1 MKQRYAISEYEELWQ
16 SDPQRYGGIP
26 LQKAIDSLLM
36 DAQSVSMLVERGVL
50 ECFEIGDDSDVIPM
64 VSLQSLLLFKSAKAA
79 STQDRP
85 DRILQILTE
94 AAKAKKTL
102 YYGDVM
108 KTVGLT
114 YKESRHRQTFTAALR
129 EAVKK
134 SELFEHGLLLSAL
147 LVYKIQYIPDEDF
160 FDMAREL
167 GFFTPGKDP
176 KTVFFKDQLERIFEF
191 YEKKQ
196 Q

>member
-1 MKQRYAISEYEELWQ
+1 MRQRYAISEYEDLWQ

-26 LQKAIDSLLM
+26 LQKAIDSLQM
-36 DAQSVSMLVERGVL
+36 EPQAVSMLVDRGVL
-50 ECFEIGDDSDVIPM
+50 ECFEIGDDSDKIAM

-79 STQDRP
+79 TTKDKP
-85 DRILQILTE
+85 DQILQILTE
-94 AAKAKKTL
+94 AAKNKKTL

-108 KTVGLT
+108 KTVGLL

-129 EAVKK
+129 EAVRK

-147 LVYKIQYIPDEDF
+147 LVYKIQFIPDEDF

-167 GFFTPGKDP
+167 GLFTPEKDS
-176 KTVFFKDQLERIFEF
+176 KTVFFNHQMERIFKF
-191 YEKKQ
+191 YE
-196 Q
+196 

>member
-1 MKQRYAISEYEELWQ
+1 MKPRYGISEYEELWQ
-16 SDPQRYGGIP
+16 ADPQRYGGIP
-26 LQKAIDSLLM
+26 LQKAITSLQM
-36 DAQSVSMLVERGVL
+36 DPQSVSMLVERGVL
-50 ECFEIGDDSDVIPM
+50 ECFEIEDDSDVIPM
-64 VSLQSLLLFKSAKAA
+64 VSLKSLLLFKSAKAA
-79 STQDRP
+79 TTQDRP

-108 KTVGLT
+108 KTVGLA

-147 LVYKIQYIPDEDF
+147 LVYKIQFIPDDDF

-167 GFFTPGKDP
+167 GFFTPDRDS
-176 KTVFFKDQLERIFEF
+176 KTVFFKQHMERIFEY

-196 Q
+196 